1 MRHRT
6 PSYRVTA
13 RRKFGPGLGERQEGR
28 SARQCRHLNF
38 QPDDEMLF
46 RCSELHGDAYGRHL
60 MRKRGFG
67 DVSALVAEYCSLATR
82 SFS

>member
-13 RRKFGPGLGERQEGR
+13 RRQFGPGLGERREGR
-28 SARQCRHLNF
+28 SVHQCRGLDF
-38 QPDDEMLF
+38 QLDFETSF
-46 RCSELHGDAYGRHL
+46 RRSELHRDAYGRYL
-60 MRKRGFG
+60 LRKKVFG
-67 DVSALVAEYCSLATR
+67 DVSALVAEYRPLITR